1 MLTSDIR
8 DTVFELFATCEYTKL
23 KGVNG
28 YRFKNG
34 LDITQS
40 PCGNTK
46 YVYNYFQEYYQ
57 I

>member
-1 MLTSDIR
+1 MVTSDIK
-8 DTVFELFATCEYTKL
+8 DTVFDLVATCEYKKL

-46 YVYNYFQEYYQ
+46 YVYNYLQKYYQ